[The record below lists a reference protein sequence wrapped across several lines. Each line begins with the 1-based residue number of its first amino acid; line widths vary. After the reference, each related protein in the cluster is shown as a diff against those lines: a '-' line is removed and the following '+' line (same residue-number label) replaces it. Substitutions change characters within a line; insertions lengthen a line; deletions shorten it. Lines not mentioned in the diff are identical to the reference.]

1 MRTEGGSANV
11 GRQKIVIPEGFLEW
25 EARADGTVEIRD
37 VHVESE
43 HRRTG
48 LGRKMLETLFKR
60 LRPETRVWAIT
71 GAGNLNAQ
79 QFYEGCL
86 FRDVSPLRRFYG
98 SERLDALMYVRSAGG
113 PV

>member
-1 MRTEGGSANV
+1 MTAGL
-11 GRQKIVIPEGFLEW
+11 QKIVRPDGFLEW

-37 VHVESE
+37 IHVDGE

-48 LGRKMLETLFKR
+48 VGRRLLEALFR
-60 LRPETRVWAIT
+60 QLPPDARVWAIT
-71 GAGNLNAQ
+71 GADNLNAQ

-98 SERLDALMYVRSAGG
+98 SERLDAIMYLRSAGG